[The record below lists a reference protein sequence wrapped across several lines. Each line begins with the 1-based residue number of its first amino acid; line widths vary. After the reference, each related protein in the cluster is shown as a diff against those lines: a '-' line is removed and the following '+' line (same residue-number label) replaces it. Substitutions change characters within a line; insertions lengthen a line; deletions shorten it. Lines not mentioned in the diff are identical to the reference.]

1 VSKIYRSP
9 SSTYYDGRAAINGLS
24 GGLEARIDGFV
35 ERLEEGRP
43 ISFAGH
49 HRGHTAGNDEIQV
62 GDTKEAEERSKVW
75 LHEIVGGHGRALA
88 VDAARGDQEGYF
100 LALQKTDRA
109 GFSITERAARAKS
122 NFEESSCPR
131 YAQGA

>member
-1 VSKIYRSP
+1 MTASTIIDGEMRTSVKSLRSGCPWVSKIYRSP

-24 GGLEARIDGFV
+24 GGLETRIDGFV

-62 GDTKEAEERSKVW
+62 GDTKEAEERAKVW
-75 LHEIVGGHGRALA
+75 LH
-88 VDAARGDQEGYF
+88 
-100 LALQKTDRA
+100 
-109 GFSITERAARAKS
+109 
-122 NFEESSCPR
+122 
-131 YAQGA
+131 